1 MERAAYE
8 VKDERYRLC
17 IETIESS
24 SIYTKFWTMSLFLK
38 NISEED
44 TEKHHIAY
52 LVFLRLLTILI

>member
-17 IETIESS
+17 IETIESC

-38 NISEED
+38 KIILKIEDDLWYATKAFVTGISS
-44 TEKHHIAY
+44 T
-52 LVFLRLLTILI
+52 L